1 MSEKRDNSGIIFKNP
16 DKTPDNR
23 FPEYKGEATID
34 GKDYWISAW
43 VKDGA
48 KGKFFSIA
56 YKAKQPAAQPAP
68 AKQPAFEDRL
78 ADDQTPF

>member
-1 MSEKRDNSGIIFKNP
+1 MSEKRDNSGILYKNP
-16 DKTPDNR
+16 DKAPDNK

-43 VKDGA
+43 VKEGA

-56 YKAKQPAAQPAP
+56 YKPKQAAKTVAKQPS
-68 AKQPAFEDRL
+68 FEDRN
-78 ADDQTPF
+78 ADDGIIPF